1 MSDKKQDTE
10 NNTLVYKKKQSLA
23 GRVFD
28 IPNDRLTFVMFKC
41 ILVFISIVPVSMVS
55 FVISG
60 IFVNDFSPDY
70 FQLLIS
76 IIKYTANRVSI

>member
-41 ILVFISIVPVSMVS
+41 ILVFISIVLVLMVL

-76 IIKYTANRVSI
+76 IIKIYS

>member
-41 ILVFISIVPVSMVS
+41 ILVFISIMPVSMVS

-76 IIKYTANRVSI
+76 IIKIYS

>member
-28 IPNDRLTFVMFKC
+28 TPNDRLTFVMFKC
-41 ILVFISIVPVSMVS
+41 ILVFISIVPVSMVL

-60 IFVNDFSPDY
+60 IFVNDFSPDH

-76 IIKYTANRVSI
+76 IIKIYS

>member
-76 IIKYTANRVSI
+76 IIKIYS

>member
-41 ILVFISIVPVSMVS
+41 ILVFISIVPVSMVL
-55 FVISG
+55 FVISV

-76 IIKYTANRVSI
+76 IIKIYS

>member
-41 ILVFISIVPVSMVS
+41 ILVFIFIVPVSMVS

-76 IIKYTANRVSI
+76 IIKIYS